1 LFKDLRILDLS
12 GTAVKTLDLSAMT
25 ARSLDELFL
34 DDCHKLCAILWPPED
49 KRRSYLKKL
58 LIDTTWSAASP
69 IPMKEKS
76 TEGSTT
82 AGITTSSA
90 AASISVVHGG
100 RAPSE
105 FNWCFR
111 VRDARPLRSL
121 VPFKQY
127 FDDKVLVHVEI
138 YSPATAFSSSNDN
151 KEASSNSSI
160 KQQHVP
166 LVKVDKPTDSFV
178 YADVEVTLK
187 DHPLLQPSEGDAPM
201 LTQMSPCPSI
211 PSGTS
216 ITCYTHVQDH
226 QLSTKSLPQG
236 EHTMSSIVIPDMI
249 CRNACILH
257 VHDSFSITSIP
268 GPAPALGSTW
278 YYLEWCRVERCPKLE
293 HAFTAPQLQ
302 ASRDVVVFNWLKT
315 FWASELP
322 KARYIWNW
330 TPASVFQFQR

>member
-1 LFKDLRILDLS
+1 MNKMELLDFSGNRGDVVSQLNGIITNSSNQLETVVIVDGCVGIQNFSFRVCAKLKNLLLSGLFEDLCTLDLS

-49 KRRSYLKKL
+49 KRSSYITKL

-121 VPFKQY
+121 VPFQQY

-201 LTQMSPCPSI
+201 LTQMSACPSI
-211 PSGTS
+211 PSHS
-216 ITCYTHVQDH
+216 
-226 QLSTKSLPQG
+226 
-236 EHTMSSIVIPDMI
+236 
-249 CRNACILH
+249 
-257 VHDSFSITSIP
+257 
-268 GPAPALGSTW
+268 
-278 YYLEWCRVERCPKLE
+278 
-293 HAFTAPQLQ
+293 
-302 ASRDVVVFNWLKT
+302 
-315 FWASELP
+315 
-322 KARYIWNW
+322 
-330 TPASVFQFQR
+330 